1 MPTTATAKPRD
12 WADEVSDEEDVLN
25 DMIAEMGILPS
36 IDAEQRTDP
45 ATQSSDTAHGSEANT
60 LCVTN
65 TAIPGVLSHPV
76 ESAADDET
84 ASEDPEE
91 LAKMRAECLSIPVA
105 KAEGSYSRAKEEATK
120 LRKLVQE
127 SAGTEYAAYASADA
141 SVSTPALVP
150 SARGEQPLER
160 ERQAQGGS
168 AAERSIGGHR
178 R

>member
-12 WADEVSDEEDVLN
+12 WADEVSNGEDDLN

-45 ATQSSDTAHGSEANT
+45 ATQSSNTAHGSEANS
-60 LCVTN
+60 LCVMS
-65 TAIPGVLSHPV
+65 TAMPGVSSHPV
-76 ESAADDET
+76 ERAADDET

-91 LAKMRAECLSIPVA
+91 LAKLRAECLTIPVPQGA
-105 KAEGSYSRAKEEATK
+105 GWYSRSTRATEEATK

-150 SARGEQPLER
+150 SARGD
-160 ERQAQGGS
+160 
-168 AAERSIGGHR
+168 
-178 R
+178 